1 LKFKIKSDF
10 VIPVKTGIQTKITIL
25 NILKMK
31 LIDWIPSYEGMTA
44 FAFLLVFLT
53 FHKVSAVAMDSSLFK
68 IESANIEVAG
78 GNKSSTSYNL
88 SDTVGQLAAG
98 EYSSTGYVVKAGF
111 QYLHSIIPF
120 RFSISNINI
129 GFGTLIPSIPK
140 TATTNLTVYFGGAGQ
155 YQVTAI
161 EEGRL
166 KTQSGNAIPDT
177 ICNGGGDTCSESL
190 AKVWSSTSAY
200 GFGYSMSGN
209 DIPADFIDSTYY
221 RPFPDRT
228 AAESPA
234 TVMTSVN
241 VGKNRQSTVT
251 FKTNVSSIQPAGS
264 YQTVINFVATPS
276 Y

>member
-1 LKFKIKSDF
+1 MGKFIIIIIF
-10 VIPVKTGIQTKITIL
+10 ITVITIINRSVL
-25 NILKMK
+25 AIR
-31 LIDWIPSYEGMTA
+31 
-44 FAFLLVFLT
+44 
-53 FHKVSAVAMDSSLFK
+53 MDSSRFNM
-68 IESANIEVAG
+68 ESANIEIAG
-78 GNKSSTSYNL
+78 GNKSSSSYKL

-98 EYSSTGYVVKAGF
+98 QYSSDGYIVKAGF

-120 RFSISNINI
+120 RFSISDINI
-129 GFGTLIPSIPK
+129 ALGTLLPNIPT

-161 EEGRL
+161 EEGPL
-166 KTQSGNAIPDT
+166 KTQSGSAIVDT
-177 ICNGGGDTCSESL
+177 SCNGGAQTCNEST
-190 AKVWSSTSAY
+190 AKVWSSASAY
-200 GFGYSMSGN
+200 GFGYGMSGH

-234 TVMTSVN
+234 TIMTSLN

-251 FKTNVSSIQPAGS
+251 FKANISSIQPAGS

>member
-1 LKFKIKSDF
+1 
-10 VIPVKTGIQTKITIL
+10 
-25 NILKMK
+25 MK
-31 LIDWIPSYEGMTA
+31 KNKL
-44 FAFLLVFLT
+44 FLLFLFLFLAT
-53 FHKVSAVAMDSSLFK
+53 PYVLRTTPYFAVAMDSSRFK
-68 IESANIEVAG
+68 IESANVEVAG
-78 GNKSSTSYNL
+78 GNKTSSSYKL

-98 EYSSTGYVVKAGF
+98 QYSSTGYVVKAGF

-129 GFGTLIPSIPK
+129 ALGTLIPNSPT

-161 EEGRL
+161 EEGPL
-166 KTQSGNAIPDT
+166 KTQSGNAIADT
-177 ICNGGGDTCSESL
+177 SCDGGANTCSESL

-200 GFGYSMSGN
+200 GFGYGMSGN
-209 DIPADFIDSTYY
+209 DIPTDFIDSTYY

-234 TVMTSVN
+234 TVMTSTN

-251 FKTNVSSIQPAGS
+251 FKANISSIQRAGS

>member
-1 LKFKIKSDF
+1 MRKFIIIIIF
-10 VIPVKTGIQTKITIL
+10 ITVIAIINQGVL
-25 NILKMK
+25 
-31 LIDWIPSYEGMTA
+31 
-44 FAFLLVFLT
+44 
-53 FHKVSAVAMDSSLFK
+53 AVPMDSSSFK
-68 IESANIEVAG
+68 IESANVEVAG
-78 GNKSSTSYNL
+78 GNKSSSNYKL
-88 SDTVGQLAAG
+88 ADTIGQLAAG
-98 EYSSTGYVVKAGF
+98 QYSSDGYIVKAGF

-129 GFGTLIPSIPK
+129 ALGTLVPSTPT

-161 EEGRL
+161 EEGPL
-166 KTQSGNAIPDT
+166 KTQSGNTIPDT
-177 ICNGGGDTCSESL
+177 SCNGGGNTCNESL
-190 AKVWSSTSAY
+190 AKVWSSPTAY
-200 GFGYSMSGN
+200 GFGYGMSGN

-228 AAESPA
+228 VAESPA
-234 TVMTSVN
+234 TVMTSIN

-251 FKTNVSSIQPAGS
+251 FKTNISSIQPAGS

>member
-1 LKFKIKSDF
+1 MGKFIIIIIF
-10 VIPVKTGIQTKITIL
+10 ITVITIINRSVL
-25 NILKMK
+25 AIL
-31 LIDWIPSYEGMTA
+31 
-44 FAFLLVFLT
+44 
-53 FHKVSAVAMDSSLFK
+53 MDSSRFNM
-68 IESANIEVAG
+68 ESANIEIAG
-78 GNKSSTSYNL
+78 GNKSSSSYKL

-98 EYSSTGYVVKAGF
+98 QYSSDGYIVKAGF

-120 RFSISNINI
+120 RFSISDINI
-129 GFGTLIPSIPK
+129 ALGTLLPNIPT
-140 TATTNLTVYFGGAGQ
+140 TATTNITVYFGGAGQ

-161 EEGRL
+161 EEGPL
-166 KTQSGNAIPDT
+166 KTQSGSAIVDT
-177 ICNGGGDTCSESL
+177 SCNGGAQTCNEST
-190 AKVWSSTSAY
+190 AKVWSSASAY
-200 GFGYSMSGN
+200 GFGYGMSGH

-234 TVMTSVN
+234 TIMTSLN

-251 FKTNVSSIQPAGS
+251 FKANISSIQPAGS

>member
-1 LKFKIKSDF
+1 MRNLRKINNMRKFIIIIILIT
-10 VIPVKTGIQTKITIL
+10 VITIINRVVL
-25 NILKMK
+25 A
-31 LIDWIPSYEGMTA
+31 IP
-44 FAFLLVFLT
+44 
-53 FHKVSAVAMDSSLFK
+53 MDSSRFQ
-68 IESANIEVAG
+68 IESANVEIAG
-78 GNKSSTSYNL
+78 GNKSSTSYKL
-88 SDTVGQLAAG
+88 ADTVGQLAAG
-98 EYSSTGYVVKAGF
+98 QYSSNGYVVKAGF

-129 GFGTLIPSIPK
+129 ALGTLVPSIPS

-161 EEGRL
+161 EEGPL

-190 AKVWSSTSAY
+190 AKVWTSPSAY
-200 GFGYSMSGN
+200 GFGYSMSNN

-228 AAESPA
+228 AAESPV

-241 VGKNRQSTVT
+241 VGKNRSSTVT
-251 FKTNVSSIQPAGS
+251 FKTNISSIQPAGS
-264 YQTVINFVATPS
+264 YQTIINFVATPS